1 MSNMKNV
8 LMAAVDIALK
18 HDLDPNDQLL
28 ITALADAYLQGGIA
42 AHTEIRQILRKDS
55 A

>member
-8 LMAAVDIALK
+8 LMAVTDIALK
-18 HDLDPNDQLL
+18 YDLNPTDQWL
-28 ITALADAYLQGGIA
+28 ITALADAYLQGSIA
-42 AHTEIRQILRKDS
+42 AHTEIRQIIRKDS